1 MEIFAN
7 IRVRRQ
13 VRELLIEIQRS
24 IEAGKMPLV
33 ESVHDGKPVKEPLF
47 HRPPGL
53 PDILEK
59 AVLEFREK
67 YGLP

>member
-1 MEIFAN
+1 M

-13 VRELLIEIQRS
+13 VRETLIEIQRS

-33 ESVHDGKPVKEPLF
+33 ESLRDGKPVKEPLF

-53 PDILEK
+53 PDIVEL
-59 AVLEFREK
+59 AVREFQTK
-67 YGLP
+67 HGLP